1 MMQPSS
7 NEPMVAPARTH
18 SGSDPAARRFRIGIV
33 AAFVSTAITAGGFWL
48 ISLPL
53 ADTIVPHWVAYSI
66 LGALVVL
73 PGWLAAQVTI
83 LGVEDS
89 IRRLSG
95 RPDSEVEQIM
105 VRVGLVTGILIYLF
119 VLEVAVPDDR
129 AITFSAVVVAVGMI
143 ISWLLLIAIWHR
155 PAVSVSRR
163 IIANVADFSMLSA
176 LLHLS
181 PSVMAPWYFAYL
193 WVTFGNGF
201 RYGVPYLMSSA
212 ALSVV
217 GFGLAVATTPYWTN
231 NLPLSIGLLIA
242 LIVLPA
248 YVSTLIV
255 KLRNAI
261 DLAEDA
267 NAAKTRFL
275 ASMSHELRTPLNAI
289 IGTGDLLRE
298 TPLDAD
304 QYDLT
309 RTIRTAARS
318 LLSQVNEI
326 LDFSKIEAGRV
337 DIAAR
342 QFDLYGT
349 IAGVDSIMRPQA
361 LAKGLRLS
369 VTVSPVVPPDLIGD
383 AEHLQ
388 EVLVN
393 LVANAVKFT
402 ESGSVD
408 LRVSAV
414 DGAGQ
419 QHRIRFE
426 VVDTGIGIPRESIGT
441 IFDSFTQ
448 ADSSVT
454 RRYGGTGLGLTIS
467 HQLVEHMGGEMRVE
481 SEVGQGSRF
490 WFDLE
495 INSAAPGSLADVALT
510 FDPDQVF
517 LLSSDV
523 ERFAGMDAALM
534 RWGVEASVM
543 ESADES
549 IARLLN
555 ALTRGARRPVIVLDT
570 GWAGA
575 EDAINRIFG
584 ETGDR
589 TPVVIHL
596 VDTDVP
602 RTGSLPA
609 PIARLRMPVDQTML
623 FRALRLA
630 QAIVGSAGHAAAEDE
645 RSLLERKGAI
655 RDLSV
660 LVVEDNVVNRKVI
673 SKILTRAG
681 HRAVLVDSGDAA
693 LDALDVQEFD
703 VVVMDVNMP
712 GLSGPETTKHFRFA
726 HLGEPYLP
734 VIALTADA
742 TLETREECLE
752 AGMDAVLTKP
762 VEARILLEA
771 LDGIVSRHGRR
782 TGLEPTQREQARGD
796 IFPADMGA
804 PIVVPHPR
812 LQVVAEAPV
821 DLHAIESLR
830 ALGGDDTFF
839 TEIIADFISDG
850 QTIIDSLALA
860 VELGDIGNV
869 RENAHALRSSAAHVG
884 ATRLHSITRDLY
896 DLRPDEVKAG
906 GRVLV
911 ERLRKEFA
919 IVCAALA
926 EAVEA
931 VRDADSDRLT

>member
-1 MMQPSS
+1 MTQTS
-7 NEPMVAPARTH
+7 EKQTTVA
-18 SGSDPAARRFRIGIV
+18 SGPLKSGTDKTARRFRMGIV
-33 AAFVSTAITAGGFWL
+33 AAIVSGLIAASGFWL
-48 ISLPL
+48 ITLPRTD
-53 ADTIVPHWVAYSI
+53 AIFSPWIAYGI
-66 LGALVVL
+66 LGLLVVL

-83 LGVEDS
+83 QGIAGS

-105 VRVGLVTGILIYLF
+105 VRVVLVAGILIYLF
-119 VLEVAVPDDR
+119 VLEVAVPDDP
-129 AITFSAVVVAVGMI
+129 AIAFSAVVVAAGMVI
-143 ISWLLLIAIWHR
+143 AWMLLIAIWHQ

-163 IIANVADFSMLSA
+163 FIANVADVSMLSA

-201 RYGVPYLMSSA
+201 RYGVPYLLSSA
-212 ALSVV
+212 VLCVT
-217 GFGLAVATTPYWTN
+217 GFGLAVATTAYWSD

-255 KLRNAI
+255 KLRQAI
-261 DLAEDA
+261 TDA
-267 NAAKTRFL
+267 QAANDAKSRFL

-298 TPLDAD
+298 TPLDAE
-304 QYDLT
+304 QYDMA

-342 QFDLYGT
+342 GFDLYGAV
-349 IAGVDSIMRPQA
+349 AGVDAIMRPQA

-369 VTVSPVVPPDLIGD
+369 VTVSPAIPPDLIGD

-402 ESGSVD
+402 ETGSID
-408 LRVSAV
+408 LRVSV
-414 DGAGQ
+414 VGTSGNS
-419 QHRIRFE
+419 HHIRFE
-426 VVDTGIGIPRESIGT
+426 VVDTGIGIPRESIAT
-441 IFDSFTQ
+441 IFESFTQ
-448 ADSSVT
+448 ADNSVT
-454 RRYGGTGLGLTIS
+454 RRYGGTGLGLAIS
-467 HQLVEHMGGEMRVE
+467 QQLVEHMGGDLRVE
-481 SEVGQGSRF
+481 SETGQGSRF
-490 WFDLE
+490 WFDLDLAA
-495 INSAAPGSLADVALT
+495 AAPEDAGEVTLT

-523 ERFAGMDAALM
+523 ERFAGIEAALM
-534 RWGVEASVM
+534 RWGVEAAAM

-555 ALTRGARRPVIVLDT
+555 GLTRGARRPVILLDT
-570 GWAGA
+570 GWPGA
-575 EDAINRIFG
+575 EAALNRIFA

-589 TPVVIHL
+589 EPVVIHL
-596 VDTDVP
+596 VEPDAS
-602 RTGSLPA
+602 RTGSLPS

-630 QAIVGSAGHAAAEDE
+630 QAMVGSAGHAAAEEE

-673 SKILTRAG
+673 AKILTRAG
-681 HRAVLVDSGDAA
+681 HRAFVVDDGDAA
-693 LDALDVQEFD
+693 LDALDLQNFD
-703 VVVMDVNMP
+703 AVLMDVNMP

-726 HLGEPYLP
+726 HMDEPYLP

-742 TLETREECLE
+742 TLETREECLA

-762 VEARILLEA
+762 VEARTLLEM
-771 LDGIVSRHGRR
+771 LDGIVTKFGRQSDGSGAAAH
-782 TGLEPTQREQARGD
+782 TGGSSPVEATPST
-796 IFPADMGA
+796 
-804 PIVVPHPR
+804 VVSHPR
-812 LQVVAEAPV
+812 LQVVSEAPV
-821 DLHAIESLR
+821 DMHAIESLR

-839 TEIIADFISDG
+839 SGIISDFITDG
-850 QTIIDSLALA
+850 QSIIDSIAHA
-860 VELGDIGNV
+860 VELGHIGSV

-896 DLRPDEVKAG
+896 DLRADEVQTN
-906 GRVLV
+906 GRALL
-911 ERLRKEFA
+911 ERLRKEFTL
-919 IVCAALA
+919 VNEALI

-931 VRDADSDRLT
+931 VRDSDRLN

>member
-1 MMQPSS
+1 M
-7 NEPMVAPARTH
+7 
-18 SGSDPAARRFRIGIV
+18 GIV
-33 AAFVSTAITAGGFWL
+33 AALVSGLIAVFGFWL
-48 ISLPL
+48 ITLPRTG
-53 ADTIVPHWVAYSI
+53 AIFSPWIAFAI
-66 LGALVVL
+66 LGLLVVL

-83 LGVEDS
+83 QGIAGS
-89 IRRLSG
+89 IRRLTG

-105 VRVGLVTGILIYLF
+105 VRVVLVAGILIYLF
-119 VLEVAVPDDR
+119 ALELAVPDDP
-129 AITFSAVVVAVGMI
+129 AIAFSTVVVGAGMV
-143 ISWLLLIAIWHR
+143 ISWMLLIAIWHQ

-163 IIANVADFSMLSA
+163 IIANVADVSMLSA

-193 WVTFGNGF
+193 WVSFGNGF
-201 RYGVPYLMSSA
+201 RYGVPYLLSSA
-212 ALSVV
+212 VLSVT
-217 GFGLAVATTPYWTN
+217 GFGLAVATTSYWSD

-255 KLRNAI
+255 KLRQAI
-261 DLAEDA
+261 TDA
-267 NAAKTRFL
+267 QAANDAKSRFL

-298 TPLDAD
+298 TPLDAE
-304 QYDLT
+304 QYDMA

-342 QFDLYGT
+342 GFDLYGAV
-349 IAGVDSIMRPQA
+349 AGVDSIMRPQA
-361 LAKGLRLS
+361 LAKSLRLS
-369 VTVSPVVPPDLIGD
+369 VTVSPAVPPDLIGD

-402 ESGSVD
+402 ETGNID
-408 LRVSAV
+408 LRVSV
-414 DGAGQ
+414 VGASGNSN
-419 QHRIRFE
+419 HIRFE
-426 VVDTGIGIPRESIGT
+426 VVDTGIGIPRESIAT
-441 IFDSFTQ
+441 IFESFTQ
-448 ADSSVT
+448 ADNSVT
-454 RRYGGTGLGLTIS
+454 RRYGGTGLGLAIS
-467 HQLVEHMGGEMRVE
+467 QQLVEHMGGDLKVE
-481 SEVGQGSRF
+481 SEIGQGSRF

-495 INSAAPGSLADVALT
+495 LEAAAAEDAGEVTLT

-523 ERFAGMDAALM
+523 ERFAGIDAALM
-534 RWGVEASVM
+534 RWGVEAAAM

-555 ALTRGARRPVIVLDT
+555 GLTRGARRPVIVLDT
-570 GWAGA
+570 AWPGA
-575 EDAINRIFG
+575 EEALNRIFA

-589 TPVVIHL
+589 EPVVIHL
-596 VDTDVP
+596 VEPDVA
-602 RTGSLPA
+602 RTGSLPS

-623 FRALRLA
+623 FRTLRLA
-630 QAIVGSAGHAAAEDE
+630 QAIVGSAGYAAAEEE

-673 SKILTRAG
+673 AKILTRAG
-681 HRAVLVDSGDAA
+681 HRAFVVDDGDAA
-693 LDALDVQEFD
+693 LDALDLQDFD
-703 VVVMDVNMP
+703 AVLMDVNMP

-726 HLGEPYLP
+726 HMDEPYLP

-762 VEARILLEA
+762 VEARTLLEM
-771 LDGIVSRHGRR
+771 LDGIVTKFGRR
-782 TGLEPTQREQARGD
+782 AEGTTAAAHTGKV
-796 IFPADMGA
+796 FPAEPA
-804 PIVVPHPR
+804 PSTVIPHPR
-812 LQVVAEAPV
+812 LQVVSEAPI
-821 DLHAIESLR
+821 DMSALESLH

-839 TEIIADFISDG
+839 SGIISDFITDG
-850 QTIIDSLALA
+850 QSIIDSIAHA
-860 VELGDIGNV
+860 VELGHIGSV

-896 DLRPDEVKAG
+896 DLRADEVKTN
-906 GRVLV
+906 GRVLL
-911 ERLRKEFA
+911 ERLRAEFA
-919 IVCAALA
+919 LVNEAL
-926 EAVEA
+926 VEA
-931 VRDADSDRLT
+931 VQSVRDSDRLNS

>member
-1 MMQPSS
+1 MSHASEKQS
-7 NEPMVAPARTH
+7 ETTAAPA
-18 SGSDPAARRFRIGIV
+18 SAGSSAGARRFRLGIV
-33 AAFVSTAITAGGFWL
+33 AAFVSALITVGGFWL

-53 ADTIVPHWVAYSI
+53 ADTIVPPWAAYAI
-66 LGALVVL
+66 LGSLVVL

-83 LGVEDS
+83 LGLADS

-105 VRVGLVTGILIYLF
+105 VRVVLVTTILIYLF
-119 VLEVAVPDDR
+119 ALEVAVPDDR
-129 AITFSAVVVAVGMI
+129 AIVFSAVVVAVGMI

-201 RYGVPYLMSSA
+201 RYGVPYLMFSA

-242 LIVLPA
+242 LIILPA

-255 KLRNAI
+255 KLRQAI
-261 DLAEDA
+261 NQAEEA
-267 NAAKTRFL
+267 NEAKTRFL

-298 TPLDAD
+298 TPLDAE
-304 QYDLT
+304 QYDMA

-342 QFDLYGT
+342 GFDLYGAV
-349 IAGVDSIMRPQA
+349 AGVDSIMRPQA

-369 VTVSPVVPPDLIGD
+369 ITVSPAVPPDLIGD

-402 ESGSVD
+402 ESGNIT

-414 DGAGQ
+414 GGAGQ
-419 QHRIRFE
+419 RHKIRFE
-426 VVDTGIGIPRESIGT
+426 VVDTGIGIPRESIAT

-454 RRYGGTGLGLTIS
+454 RRYGGTGLGLSIS
-467 HQLVEHMGGEMRVE
+467 RQLVEHLGGEMKVE

-495 INSAAPGSLADVALT
+495 MEAAPPEAAADVALT

-523 ERFAGMDAALM
+523 ERFAGIDASLM
-534 RWGVEASVM
+534 RWGVEAATM

-555 ALTRGARRPVIVLDT
+555 GLTRGARRPVIVLDT
-570 GWAGA
+570 AWTGA
-575 EDAINRIFG
+575 EDALNRILA

-589 TPVVIHL
+589 EPAVIHL
-596 VDTDVP
+596 VEP
-602 RTGSLPA
+602 NKMRTGSLPA

-623 FRALRLA
+623 FRTLRLA
-630 QAIVGSAGHAAAEDE
+630 QAIVGSAGHAAAEEE

-681 HRAVLVDSGDAA
+681 HRAFVVDDGDAA
-693 LDALDVQEFD
+693 LDALDYQDFD
-703 VVVMDVNMP
+703 VVLMDVNMP

-726 HLGEPYLP
+726 HIDEPYLP
-734 VIALTADA
+734 IIALTADA

-762 VEARILLEA
+762 VEARTLLEM
-771 LDGIVSRHGRR
+771 LDGIVARHGRR
-782 TGLEPTQREQARGD
+782 SEAGPDVAGTGA
-796 IFPADMGA
+796 ADVGRAA
-804 PIVVPHPR
+804 PVVVPHPR
-812 LQVVAEAPV
+812 LQVVSEAPV

-830 ALGGDDTFF
+830 ALGGDDAFF
-839 TEIIADFISDG
+839 TGIITDFISDG
-850 QTIIDSLALA
+850 QSIIDSLAHA
-860 VELGDIGNV
+860 VELGHIGSV
-869 RENAHALRSSAAHVG
+869 RENSHALRSSAAHVG
-884 ATRLHSITRDLY
+884 ATRLHAITRELY
-896 DLRPDEVKAG
+896 DLRADEVQSN
-906 GRVLV
+906 GRVLL
-911 ERLRKEFA
+911 ERLRTEFGLV
-919 IVCAALA
+919 IEALD
-926 EAVEA
+926 EALEA
-931 VRDADSDRLT
+931 VRDSDSDRLT

>member
-1 MMQPSS
+1 MSQPSEE
-7 NEPMVAPARTH
+7 EPFVAPARVY
-18 SGSDPAARRFRIGIV
+18 SGSDPAARRFRIGMV
-33 AAFVSTAITAGGFWL
+33 TAFVCALITAGGFWL

-53 ADTIVPHWVAYSI
+53 ADAIVAHWVAYTI
-66 LGALVVL
+66 LAALVVL

-89 IRRLSG
+89 IRRLAG

-119 VLEVAVPDDR
+119 ALEVGVPDDH
-129 AITFSAVVVAVGMI
+129 AITFSAVVVAVGMV

-217 GFGLAVATTPYWTN
+217 GFGLAVASTPYWTE

-242 LIVLPA
+242 LIILPA
-248 YVSTLIV
+248 YVSTLII
-255 KLRNAI
+255 KLRHAI
-261 DLAEDA
+261 GQAEEA

-298 TPLDAD
+298 TPLDAE

-342 QFDLYGT
+342 QFDLYGAV
-349 IAGVDSIMRPQA
+349 AGVDSIMRPQA

-369 VTVSPVVPPDLIGD
+369 VTVSPTVPPDLIGD

-388 EVLVN
+388 DILIN

-402 ESGSVD
+402 ELGRID
-408 LRVSAV
+408 LRVSALG
-414 DGAGQ
+414 GAGRR
-419 QHRIRFE
+419 HKIRFE
-426 VVDTGIGIPRESIGT
+426 VVDTGIGIPRDSIAT

-448 ADSSVT
+448 ADSTVT

-467 HQLVEHMGGEMRVE
+467 HQLVEHMGGEMKVE

-495 INSAAPGSLADVALT
+495 ISSAAPEDTADVALT

-523 ERFAGMDAALM
+523 DRFAGIDAALM
-534 RWGVEASVM
+534 RWGVDASVM

-555 ALTRGARRPVIVLDT
+555 GLTRGARRPVIILDT
-570 GWAGA
+570 AWEGA
-575 EDAINRIFG
+575 QDALNRILS

-589 TPVVIHL
+589 EPVVIHL
-596 VDTDVP
+596 LDPDVP
-602 RTGSLPA
+602 LAGSLPV
-609 PIARLRMPVDQTML
+609 PIARLRMPIDQAML

-630 QAIVGSAGHAAAEDE
+630 QAFVGSAGHAAAEEE

-673 SKILTRAG
+673 AKILTRAG
-681 HRAVLVDSGDAA
+681 HRVFVVDDGDSAR
-693 LDALDVQEFD
+693 DAMGSQEFD
-703 VVVMDVNMP
+703 VVLMDVNMP
-712 GLSGPETTKHFRFA
+712 GLSGPETTKHLRFA

-734 VIALTADA
+734 VVALTADA

-762 VEARILLEA
+762 VEARTLLEA
-771 LDGIVSRHGRR
+771 LDGIVNRHGRR
-782 TGLEPTQREQARGD
+782 AGPGSARTEQAGD
-796 IFPADMGA
+796 DMFPVDTAV
-804 PIVVPHPR
+804 PVVVPHPR
-812 LQVVAEAPV
+812 LQVVAEAPL

-850 QTIIDSLALA
+850 QAIIDSLAHA
-860 VELGDIGNV
+860 VELGHIGNV
-869 RENAHALRSSAAHVG
+869 RENAHALRSSAAHLG
-884 ATRLHSITRDLY
+884 ATRLHTITRDLY
-896 DLRPDEVKAG
+896 DLRADEVRAN
-906 GRVLV
+906 GRVLL

-919 IVCAALA
+919 IVCEALA
-926 EAVEA
+926 EAVQT
-931 VRDADSDRLT
+931 VRDVDSDRLT